1 MSKNIL
7 YVICCY
13 DGDKTYNVKPKAT
26 FKEEHEFY
34 DWEVRDSIITTTLPR
49 IKTWCHYYNVEL
61 KLITKIPKEI
71 NNFCN
76 EITNLYTENSK
87 NTNLIKGFDLKIQKS
102 KHWFIKFYILN
113 EFCKSN
119 YDKFLYIDGDAFFN
133 EYKDIF
139 SLFKKGIYFKTK
151 PATVT
156 CPQYRLNKKHLNK
169 NALTH

>member
-87 NTNLIKGFDLKIQKS
+87 NTNLIKGFDLKIQNQN
-102 KHWFIKFYILN
+102 IGL
-113 EFCKSN
+113 
-119 YDKFLYIDGDAFFN
+119 
-133 EYKDIF
+133 
-139 SLFKKGIYFKTK
+139 
-151 PATVT
+151 
-156 CPQYRLNKKHLNK
+156 
-169 NALTH
+169 